1 MDAVSIKQLIYQRI
15 SKYLKNIGI
24 SPNLITL
31 FTLLTMLFASY
42 LVIIDNLTG
51 AGIFILISG
60 VLDFLD
66 GAVAKAKGQVTQFGA
81 LLDRVTD
88 RASDFLV
95 MASLIATGYAHLIL
109 GLVVLLTVP
118 LASYISACIEAA
130 KGSTV
135 GERLSMRAVRI
146 VILALACF
154 TYKINEAMLLLAAV
168 GTYSVAKR
176 LVIAY
181 RLLR

>member
-1 MDAVSIKQLIYQRI
+1 MDAVSIKQLIYHRV
-15 SKYLKNIGI
+15 SKYLKYIKI

-31 FTLLTMLFASY
+31 FSLTTMLCAGY
-42 LVIIDNLTG
+42 LVITDNLIG
-51 AGIFILISG
+51 AGVFILISG

-66 GAVAKAKGQVTQFGA
+66 GAVAKATSKVTQFGA

-88 RASDFLV
+88 RTSDFLV
-95 MASLIATGYAHLIL
+95 IASLIAAGYTHLIL

-130 KGSTV
+130 KGSRV
-135 GERLSMRAVRI
+135 GERLSMRVVRI

-154 TYKINEAMLLLAAV
+154 TYKINEAMLLLSVV
-168 GTYSVAKR
+168 GTYSIAKR
-176 LVIAY
+176 LVFAY

>member
-1 MDAVSIKQLIYQRI
+1 MDAVSIKQLIDQRI

-31 FTLLTMLFASY
+31 FSLLTMLFASY
-42 LVIIDNLTG
+42 LVITDNLAG

-60 VLDFLD
+60 GLDFLD
-66 GAVAKAKGQVTQFGA
+66 GAVAKAKNQVTQFGT

-88 RASDFLV
+88 RASDFIIV
-95 MASLIATGYAHLIL
+95 ASLIASEYAHLIL
-109 GLVVLLTVP
+109 GLVALLTVP
-118 LASYISACIEAA
+118 LASYTSACIEAA
-130 KGSTV
+130 EGSTV

-154 TYKINEAMLLLAAV
+154 TYKINEAMLLLAV
-168 GTYSVAKR
+168 IGTYSVAKR
-176 LVIAY
+176 LVFAY

>member
-1 MDAVSIKQLIYQRI
+1 MDAVSIKQLIHQRV

-31 FTLLTMLFASY
+31 FSLIAMLFAGY
-42 LVIIDNLTG
+42 LVITDNLIG
-51 AGIFILISG
+51 AGFFILISG

-66 GAVAKAKGQVTQFGA
+66 GAVAKTTGKVTQFGA

-88 RASDFLV
+88 RTCDFLV
-95 MASLIATGYAHLIL
+95 IASLIAAGYAHLIL

-135 GERLSMRAVRI
+135 GENLSMRAARI

-154 TYKINEAMLLLAAV
+154 TYKINEAMILLAV
-168 GTYSVAKR
+168 IGTYSVAKR
-176 LVIAY
+176 LVFAY